1 MQSLIYDPTF
11 ILVLLKLACRLW
23 LTSESDS
30 VSYPHILFATLL
42 SRDELE

>member
-1 MQSLIYDPTF
+1 MQTLIYDPTL

-30 VSYPHILFATLL
+30 VSYPHLPFATQL